1 MYPFKNRVVATL
13 LSATALAAAVP
24 AWAQEAESD
33 DGEIVVSAQ
42 RENRTEV
49 TRGGS
54 VGVLGD
60 KPAEDVPFAI
70 KSYNDK
76 LILNQQ
82 PQSLGQVLENDPSV
96 RTTYGFGNAAEV
108 FVLRGFPLY
117 GEDIALD
124 GLYGLVPR
132 QLVAPELY
140 DQVQVLGGATAFL
153 NGAGPGGTGIGG
165 SVNLMPKRAGAD
177 PLNRVTLNY
186 TGTAHVGGSFDF
198 SRRSA
203 DGAFGIR
210 INGAA
215 REGNVAIDDE
225 FRRAIVLGAGLDW
238 RSERA
243 RVSLDLAY
251 QRMQVRGL
259 RPKVTL
265 GGSFVPEVPEAD
277 ANYGQPWSYTTLRDI
292 FGMVRGEYDL
302 ADDVML
308 YAAFGARDGA
318 EDGIYDSITVTDPV
332 TGAANG
338 NGLYVPRTDNNE
350 AATAGIRAKFAGF
363 GMTHEFNFGGS
374 ALWQVNRN
382 AYDFLYGPGF
392 AGFATNLYD
401 TPAVPLPSSSLVG
414 GDLDNPFPIS
424 RARLASVFAS
434 DTLGFAGDRVLLTL
448 GLRLQT
454 MRITG
459 YSYVDG
465 AVATEYDESAATP
478 VLGLVVKPADGVSLY
493 ANRIEGLA
501 QGPTAPIDANLVN
514 SGEVFAPYKST
525 QYEVGGKVALGRFN
539 ASLALFQ
546 TEQPNAYARPVDAAD
561 PAGRQIYAV
570 DGRQRNRGIELSL
583 DGELAKG
590 LRLIGGA
597 SLIEAKQRQTAGG
610 VNEGKDAPG
619 VPDYMINANLEWDL
633 PFVPGATL
641 TGRVVHTG
649 EQQVNADNSLQLP
662 DWTRFDLGAR
672 FVTVVANQ
680 PLTLR
685 LNVDNVANARYWASA
700 FNSFGTSL
708 LQGTPRTLKLSA
720 SIDF

>member
-1 MYPFKNRVVATL
+1 MHHFKNRAAIL
-13 LSATALAAAVP
+13 LSAAAFVVAAP
-24 AWAQEAESD
+24 AWAQEEDASE
-33 DGEIVVSAQ
+33 VVVTAQ

-49 TRGGS
+49 IRSGNL
-54 VGVLGD
+54 GVLGD
-60 KPAEDVPFAI
+60 KPAADVPFAI
-70 KSYNDK
+70 KSYSDK

-108 FVLRGFPLY
+108 FVVRGFPLF

-140 DQVQVLGGATAFL
+140 DQVQVLNGANAFL
-153 NGAGPGGTGIGG
+153 NGAAPSGSGIGG
-165 SVNLMPKRAGAD
+165 SVNLMPKRAGAN

-186 TGTAHVGGSFDF
+186 TGTAHFGGSFDF

-203 DGAFGIR
+203 DGALGIR

-215 REGNVAIDDE
+215 REGDVAVDDE
-225 FRRAIVLGAGLDW
+225 FRSAYVIGAGFDW

-251 QRMQVRGL
+251 QRVKIRQL

-265 GGSFVPEVPEAD
+265 GGNFIPDVPAAD
-277 ANYGQPWSYTTLRDI
+277 ANYAQPWTYTTLRDV

-302 ADDVML
+302 ADDVMI

-318 EDGIYDSITVTDPV
+318 EEGIYDSVTVNDPV
-332 TGAANG
+332 TGAASG

-350 AATAGIRAKFAGF
+350 AATIGLRAKFAGF
-363 GMTHEFNFGGS
+363 GMTHEVNFGGS

-401 TPAVPLPSSSLVG
+401 TPVVPLPTSSLVG
-414 GDLDNPFPIS
+414 GDLDDPFPIS
-424 RARLASVFAS
+424 RTRLASVYAS

-454 MRITG
+454 LRVTG
-459 YSYVDG
+459 YSYADG
-465 AVATEYDESAATP
+465 SVATDYDESATTP

-546 TEQPNAYARPVDAAD
+546 TEQPNAYARPVDPAN
-561 PAGRQIYAV
+561 PAGRQIYAI
-570 DGRQRNRGIELSL
+570 DGKQRNRGVELSL
-583 DGELAKG
+583 DGELAEG

-610 VNEGKDAPG
+610 LNEGKDAPG
-619 VPDYMINANLEWDL
+619 VPGYMVNANLEWDV

-649 EQQVNADNSLQLP
+649 EQQVNADNSLKLP

-672 FVTVVANQ
+672 FVTAVAAK

-700 FNSFGTSL
+700 FNSFGTAL